1 MSPVQDSQP
10 TTKGTNI
17 MDMTIKEKEQRYNV
31 RIIATQDDTRV
42 RGNALASG
50 DEEEDRRYED
60 MILERLDA
68 GDVWAWAQVEVQASL
83 PDGRT
88 GSAYLGGCCYEDE
101 KDFKTDNPYYE
112 DLIDQAVTRAER
124 LEAPC
129 IDADRKFLEDLL
141 SFVVFVCRRTDI
153 DARKQVSWL
162 YSTLA
167 HDLSGELRDDEFFLP
182 EVNGYSD
189 KFPLI

>member
-1 MSPVQDSQP
+1 
-10 TTKGTNI
+10 
-17 MDMTIKEKEQRYNV
+17 MDMTIKEKETTYNV

-60 MILERLDA
+60 MILERLNA

-88 GSAYLGGCCYEDE
+88 GSAYLGSCSYDDE
-101 KDFKTDNPYYE
+101 NNFKEGGYYE
-112 DLIDQAVTRAER
+112 DLIDQAISRAER

-141 SFVVFVCRRTDI
+141 SFVLFTYRRTDM
-153 DARKQVSWL
+153 DDTRKLRSIVD
-162 YSTLA
+162 TLA
-167 HDLSGELRDDEFFLP
+167 HDLTGTLDGDDFFRP
-182 EVNGYSD
+182 RMSGYS
-189 KFPLI
+189 KEFPLI

>member
-1 MSPVQDSQP
+1 ME
-10 TTKGTNI
+10 
-17 MDMTIKEKEQRYNV
+17 MTIKEKETTYNV

-60 MILERLDA
+60 MILERLNA

-88 GSAYLGGCCYEDE
+88 GSAYLGSCSYDDE
-101 KDFKTDNPYYE
+101 NNFKEGGYYE
-112 DLIDQAVTRAER
+112 DLIDQAISRAER

-141 SFVVFVCRRTDI
+141 SFVLFTYRRTDM
-153 DARKQVSWL
+153 DDTRKLRSIVD
-162 YSTLA
+162 TLA
-167 HDLSGELRDDEFFLP
+167 HDLTGTLDGDDFFRP
-182 EVNGYSD
+182 RMSGYS
-189 KFPLI
+189 KEFPLI

>member
-1 MSPVQDSQP
+1 
-10 TTKGTNI
+10 
-17 MDMTIKEKEQRYNV
+17 MDMTIKEKETTYNV

-88 GSAYLGGCCYEDE
+88 GSAYLGGCSYDDE
-101 KDFKTDNPYYE
+101 NNFKEGGYYE
-112 DLIDQAVTRAER
+112 DLIAEALIDAER

-129 IDADRKFLEDLL
+129 IDADRKLMEDLL
-141 SFVVFVCRRTDI
+141 SFVLFTYRRPDMDDT
-153 DARKQVSWL
+153 RKLRSIVD
-162 YSTLA
+162 TLA
-167 HDLSGELRDDEFFLP
+167 HDLNGTLDGDEFFSP
-182 EVNGYSD
+182 RVSGYS
-189 KFPLI
+189 KEFPLI

>member
-1 MSPVQDSQP
+1 
-10 TTKGTNI
+10 
-17 MDMTIKEKEQRYNV
+17 MDMTIKEKETTYNV

-60 MILERLDA
+60 MILERLNA

-88 GSAYLGGCCYEDE
+88 GSAYLGGCSYDDE
-101 KDFKTDNPYYE
+101 NNFKEGGYYE
-112 DLIDQAVTRAER
+112 DLIAEALINAER

-141 SFVVFVCRRTDI
+141 SFVLFTYRRTDM
-153 DARKQVSWL
+153 DDTRKLHSIVD
-162 YSTLA
+162 TLA
-167 HDLSGELRDDEFFLP
+167 HDLNGTLDGDEFFLP
-182 EVNGYSD
+182 RVNGYSD

>member
-10 TTKGTNI
+10 TTKGTNN
-17 MDMTIKEKEQRYNV
+17 MDMTIKEKETTYNV

-88 GSAYLGGCCYEDE
+88 GSAYLGGCSYDDE
-101 KDFKTDNPYYE
+101 NNFKEGGYYE
-112 DLIDQAVTRAER
+112 DLIAEALIDAER

-153 DARKQVSWL
+153 DAIKQVSWL

-167 HDLSGELRDDEFFLP
+167 HDLSGKLRDDEFFLP
-182 EVNGYSD
+182 RVNGYSD